1 MSRRLLAPLAP
12 VLLLV
17 AACGP
22 QAPEEPAAPT
32 LEPDGVYRVEVLMR
46 DMHFVPD
53 EIVVPDGAHLVVELR
68 NTDGMPHDLVL
79 DTGQMTALLARGESA
94 TIDVGP
100 VTNDVDGWCSV
111 AGHRESGMV
120 LTVSPAP

>member
-1 MSRRLLAPLAP
+1 MSRRLLALLVP

-22 QAPEEPAAPT
+22 QAAEEPAAPT

-46 DMHFVPD
+46 DMHFDPA
-53 EIVVPDGAHLVVELR
+53 EIVVPDGARLVVELR

-79 DTGQMTALLARGESA
+79 ETGEASALLARGERA

-100 VTNDVDGWCSV
+100 VTDDIDGWCSV
-111 AGHRESGMV
+111 TGHRESGMI
-120 LTVSPAP
+120 LTISPAP